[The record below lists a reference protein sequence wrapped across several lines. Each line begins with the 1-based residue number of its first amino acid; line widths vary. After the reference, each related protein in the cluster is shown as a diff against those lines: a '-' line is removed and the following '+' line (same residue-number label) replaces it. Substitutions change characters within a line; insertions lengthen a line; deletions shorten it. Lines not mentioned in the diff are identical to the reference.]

1 MLRERET
8 PLGSVDGDVQAE
20 VDYAW
25 ARVLLAPD
33 NESPWNFL
41 RGLCNEF
48 HHVRADVRAKCLT
61 QFKPGQDKGQDQ
73 GQQIERVNVYACDLY
88 AHLCEQAAAAA
99 SVVVTGIEG
108 DSGAA
113 DERRRFLLEAV
124 ASFNSLAA
132 GDAIRTKYWR
142 KRCAAA
148 TAALNAAQE

>member
-1 MLRERET
+1 
-8 PLGSVDGDVQAE
+8 VDGDVQAE

-48 HHVRADVRAKCLT
+48 HHVREDVRAKCLT
-61 QFKPGQDKGQDQ
+61 QFKPRQDQDQDQAQAQGQ
-73 GQQIERVNVYACDLY
+73 GQQIVRVNVFACDLY

-99 SVVVTGIEG
+99 SAGVAGIEG

-124 ASFNSLAA
+124 ASFDSLAA
-132 GDAIRTKYWR
+132 EDAIRTKYWR
-142 KRCAAA
+142 KRGAAA